1 MGSFFNALFQFIKPI
16 VVFFISTTSIVAF
29 LLGALL
35 DPQGLM
41 NQIICAVL
49 DNIASIFPS
58 TPDNLK
64 IANIVNNLG
73 DSVPAV
79 GRGVIREIFFTLSS
93 IFTISLAIKIYK
105 LLPFKAT

>member
-1 MGSFFNALFQFIKPI
+1 MGSFFNALFQFIKP
-16 VVFFISTTSIVAF
+16 VVIFFISTTSIVAF

-35 DPQGLM
+35 NPQGFM
-41 NQIICAVL
+41 NETICLAL
-49 DNIASIFPS
+49 DYIGSLFPS
-58 TPDNLK
+58 TPDGLK
-64 IANIVNNLG
+64 IANIVNSLG